1 MQTWGAL
8 IAGRAA
14 VSEGQGDCMILR
26 VILAFLAAVVLSA
39 ALAAAASTQF
49 VLAELAR
56 LDVAF
61 TLGDRVAMTMHD
73 IVGMASLYLP
83 IFGLGLLIAFSV
95 AALVI
100 RFLLPGWSVLG
111 FTLAGFTAVVA
122 IMGVAMLM
130 FGLMPVAGARSLGG
144 MMTQGMAGAA
154 GGYLFAR
161 LVARPAATSV
171 SVAASP
177 AVSKKA

>member
-1 MQTWGAL
+1 MQACGAL
-8 IAGRAA
+8 MGGRAA
-14 VSEGQGDCMILR
+14 VSEGQGDGMILR
-26 VILAFLAAVVLSA
+26 VILAFLAAVVVSA

-61 TLGDRVAMTMHD
+61 TFGDRVAMTLHD
-73 IVGMASLYLP
+73 IFGMASLYLP
-83 IFGLGLLIAFSV
+83 IFGVGLLIAFSV

-100 RFLLPGWSVLG
+100 RFLLPGWGVLG
-111 FTLAGFTAVVA
+111 FTLAGFTAVLA
-122 IMGVAMLM
+122 IMGIAMLM

-144 MMTQGMAGAA
+144 MAAQGVAGAA

-161 LVARPAATSV
+161 LVVRHPAARRSV
-171 SVAASP
+171 ETNPLVGQGT
-177 AVSKKA
+177 